1 MGVILVL
8 ARHARGKMRVIS
20 VLARHARGK
29 MRVISVL
36 ARRARSK
43 MRVILVFARRA
54 RGKMRVISVLARH
67 ARGKMRVILVF
78 ARHARS
84 KMRVISVLARHARSK
99 MRVISV
105 LARHARGKMG
115 VISVLARHARNKRS
129 RWLGAIKATETAEGG
144 VSPRAAS
151 VGWLPRLRS
160 GLGSELNRRIP
171 IALSAVLVVVVNPY
185 AIATDGCDR
194 GCLRQ
199 TVGAGGYDPQLPV
212 HERERRGVSQGVT
225 QG

>member
-1 MGVILVL
+1 MVL
-8 ARHARGKMRVIS
+8 TRHARGKMRVIS
-20 VLARHARGK
+20 VFARHARGK

-36 ARRARSK
+36 ARRARGK
-43 MRVILVFARRA
+43 MRVISVLARRA
-54 RGKMRVISVLARH
+54 RGKMRVILVFARH

-78 ARHARS
+78 AR
-84 KMRVISVLARHARSK
+84 
-99 MRVISV
+99 
-105 LARHARGKMG
+105 
-115 VISVLARHARNKRS
+115 RNKRP
-129 RWLGAIKATETAEGG
+129 RWLGAIKATEAAEGG
-144 VSPRAAS
+144 VSPRATS
-151 VGWLPRLRS
+151 VGWLPSLRR
-160 GLGSELNRRIP
+160 GFGSKLNRRVP

-199 TVGAGGYDPQLPV
+199 TVGASGYDPQLPV

>member
-1 MGVILVL
+1 MEVISVL

-29 MRVISVL
+29 MRVISVF
-36 ARRARSK
+36 ARHARGK
-43 MRVILVFARRA
+43 MRVISELARHA
-54 RGKMRVISVLARH
+54 RGKMRVISVLAWR
-67 ARGKMRVILVF
+67 ARGKMRVILV
-78 ARHARS
+78 
-84 KMRVISVLARHARSK
+84 
-99 MRVISV
+99 
-105 LARHARGKMG
+105 LARHARGK
-115 VISVLARHARNKRS
+115 RP

-151 VGWLPRLRS
+151 VGWLPSLRR
-160 GLGSELNRRIP
+160 GLGSKLNRRVP

-199 TVGAGGYDPQLPV
+199 TVGASGYDPQLPV

>member
-1 MGVILVL
+1 MRVISVLARHARGKMRVISVLARHARGKMGVILVL

-29 MRVISVL
+29 MRVISVF
-36 ARRARSK
+36 ARRARGK
-43 MRVILVFARRA
+43 MRVISVFARHARGKMRVISVFARHA

-67 ARGKMRVILVF
+67 ARGKRP
-78 ARHARS
+78 
-84 KMRVISVLARHARSK
+84 
-99 MRVISV
+99 
-105 LARHARGKMG
+105 
-115 VISVLARHARNKRS
+115 
-129 RWLGAIKATETAEGG
+129 RWLGAIKATEAAEGG
-144 VSPRAAS
+144 VSPRATS

-160 GLGSELNRRIP
+160 GLGSELNRRVP

-199 TVGAGGYDPQLPV
+199 TVGASGYDPQLPV

>member
-1 MGVILVL
+1 MRVISVFARRARGKMRVISVL
-8 ARHARGKMRVIS
+8 ARHARSKMRVISVLARHARGKMRVISVFARHARGKMRVIS

-36 ARRARSK
+36 ARRAR
-43 MRVILVFARRA
+43 
-54 RGKMRVISVLARH
+54 GKRPRC
-67 ARGKMRVILVF
+67 
-78 ARHARS
+78 
-84 KMRVISVLARHARSK
+84 
-99 MRVISV
+99 
-105 LARHARGKMG
+105 
-115 VISVLARHARNKRS
+115 
-129 RWLGAIKATETAEGG
+129 LGRKTTETAEGG

-151 VGWLPRLRS
+151 VGWLPRLRR

-171 IALSAVLVVVVNPY
+171 IALGAVLVVVVNPY

-199 TVGAGGYDPQLPV
+199 TVGASGYDPQLPV

>member
-1 MGVILVL
+1 ML

-29 MRVISVL
+29 MGVISVL
-36 ARRARSK
+36 ARHARGK
-43 MRVILVFARRA
+43 MRVISVFVRHARGKMRVISILARHARGKMRVISVFARRA

-67 ARGKMRVILVF
+67 ARGKMRVILV
-78 ARHARS
+78 
-84 KMRVISVLARHARSK
+84 
-99 MRVISV
+99 
-105 LARHARGKMG
+105 LARHARGKMR
-115 VISVLARHARNKRS
+115 VISVFARRARSKRR
-129 RWLGAIKATETAEGG
+129 RWLGVIKATEAAEGG

-151 VGWLPRLRS
+151 DGWLPRLRS
-160 GLGSELNRRIP
+160 GLGSELNRRVP

-185 AIATDGCDR
+185 AIATDSCDR

>member
-1 MGVILVL
+1 MRVISVLARHARGKMRVISVFARRARGKMRVISVLARRARGKMRVILVL

-20 VLARHARGK
+20 VLAW
-29 MRVISVL
+29 
-36 ARRARSK
+36 
-43 MRVILVFARRA
+43 RA
-54 RGKMRVISVLARH
+54 RGKMRVISV
-67 ARGKMRVILVF
+67 F
-78 ARHARS
+78 ARR
-84 KMRVISVLARHARSK
+84 
-99 MRVISV
+99 
-105 LARHARGKMG
+105 ARGKMG
-115 VISVLARHARNKRS
+115 VISVFARRARNKRP
-129 RWLGAIKATETAEGG
+129 RWLRAIKATEAAEEG

-151 VGWLPRLRS
+151 VGWLPSLRR
-160 GLGSELNRRIP
+160 GLGSELNRRVP